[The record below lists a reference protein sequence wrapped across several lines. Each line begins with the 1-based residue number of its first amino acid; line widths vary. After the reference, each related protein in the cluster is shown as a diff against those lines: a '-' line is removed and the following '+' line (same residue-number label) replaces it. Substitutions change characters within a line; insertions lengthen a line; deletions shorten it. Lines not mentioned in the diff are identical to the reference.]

1 MERVAIRLPISTRAL
16 GIRTFV
22 RASALAI
29 ITISVAACGHDASL
43 QRETDAG
50 GLVTFSIQSESDVFA
65 STGRH
70 DAQRIM
76 QSKCPAGFRI
86 VKEGEVPKV
95 SRAADRAWGPQMGTD
110 RIWGIQF
117 TCK

>member
-1 MERVAIRLPISTRAL
+1 MIL
-16 GIRTFV
+16 
-22 RASALAI
+22 RASALALAV
-29 ITISVAACGHDASL
+29 ISFAACGHDASL
-43 QRETDAG
+43 QRETSAG
-50 GLVTFSIQSESDVFA
+50 GLVTFSILTESDVF
-65 STGRH
+65 SSPGRH

-76 QSKCPAGFRI
+76 QDKCPSGIHI

-95 SRAADRAWGPQMGTD
+95 SKSADRAWGPQIGTD

>member
-1 MERVAIRLPISTRAL
+1 MS
-16 GIRTFV
+16 
-22 RASALAI
+22 SALAI
-29 ITISVAACGHDASL
+29 AVIGLAACGHDASL
-43 QRETDAG
+43 QRENQAG
-50 GLVTFSIQSESDVFA
+50 GLVTFSIHTEADVFS

-76 QSKCPAGFRI
+76 REKCPAGIHI

-95 SRAADRAWGPQMGTD
+95 SKAADRAWGPQIGTD